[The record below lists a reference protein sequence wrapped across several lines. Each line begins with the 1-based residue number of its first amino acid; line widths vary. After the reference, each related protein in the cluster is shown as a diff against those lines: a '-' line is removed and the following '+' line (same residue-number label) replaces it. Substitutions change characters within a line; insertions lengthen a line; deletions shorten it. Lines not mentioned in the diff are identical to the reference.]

1 MFKFKKV
8 KTDPLASDPYV
19 TRGKRNE
26 KAFTPDSIYESG
38 MLSYFAT
45 FLFVVIDFI
54 CLYTVWNTV
63 QTESAYL
70 VRLLALGC
78 AVCLDVP
85 MAIAAI
91 ALKKKHQGLMSKK
104 SADIIVYASITT
116 FAITFVFALCFRM
129 VTKDLTFDI
138 NSGSTMQN
146 TLSTTNSNIS
156 SEGSNAVVVAAL
168 FSGVIPLC
176 TSIASFVISYFG
188 IDPIKRKL
196 KFLYAQRIQLQTH
209 DMDLDKVLR
218 EATEAI
224 SYRNFLINRE
234 KQLFLQ
240 YIDECL
246 IAGAILK
253 NATRQAIM
261 EKVSSPDDLNVITES
276 GHAVNKN
283 TEAKLNENMPEL
295 IPEITENI
303 TDVDDFTNT
312 VDADGPMTN
321 DPVSEEVA

>member
-1 MFKFKKV
+1 MFKFKKA
-8 KTDPLASDPYV
+8 KSNPLALDPYV
-19 TRGKRNE
+19 TRGQRNE
-26 KAFTPDSIYESG
+26 KAFSPDTIYESG
-38 MLSYFAT
+38 LLSYVAT

-104 SADIIVYASITT
+104 SADIIAFASIAT

-146 TLSTTNSNIS
+146 TLATSNSNIS
-156 SEGSNAVVVAAL
+156 SEGSNAVITAAL
-168 FSGVIPLC
+168 FSGIIPLC
-176 TSIASFVISYFG
+176 TSIASFVITYFG
-188 IDPIKRKL
+188 IDPIKQKL

-209 DMDLDKVLR
+209 DMDLDMALR

-224 SYRNFLINRE
+224 SYKNFLIDRE

-246 IAGAILK
+246 AGGAILK

-261 EKVSSPDDLNVITES
+261 EKVSSPDDVNVLTES
-276 GHAVNKN
+276 GHAINKN
-283 TEAKLNENMPEL
+283 TESELTENMPDL
-295 IPEITENI
+295 ISEDTTNLDDS
-303 TDVDDFTNT
+303 TDT
-312 VDADGPMTN
+312 VDTDDSTINNPI
-321 DPVSEEVA
+321 SEEVA